1 MKLLYSLI
9 LLTASLRAQ
18 TASLGPHLTPD
29 APVLTTVQTQMAAQH
44 WTAIRLF
51 PTQSFPLL
59 LAGKPIGTLISGD
72 ARPSGQADKCFITLV
87 EPTHPL
93 TVHTTV
99 DEIQYV
105 KGIPACQ
112 TVRALGLLRSPDPAF
127 LRIGILYTISQHI
140 QGNNHGVL
148 DATDVFVLS
157 LNLKTLA
164 LTIDQAATDKAAA
177 KSPENLPALAAALEP

>member
-1 MKLLYSLI
+1 MKLLYSLL
-9 LLTASLRAQ
+9 LLTATLHGQ
-18 TASLGPHLTPD
+18 TATLGPHLTPD
-29 APVLTTVQTQMAAQH
+29 APVLTTVKTQMAALH

-51 PTQSFPLL
+51 PTQSFVIL
-59 LAGKPIGTLISGD
+59 LAGKPLGTLISGD
-72 ARPSGQADKCFITLV
+72 ANPPHDTDKCFITLV
-87 EPTHPL
+87 EPTHTL
-93 TVHTTV
+93 TIHTIV

-127 LRIGILYTISQHI
+127 LRIGVLYTISQHI
-140 QGNNHGVL
+140 QDDTHGVL
-148 DATDVFVLS
+148 DATDVFVLR

-164 LTIDQAATDKAAA
+164 LTVDQAATDKAAA